1 MESIWEKTC
10 RGPARPPLYGKAHA
24 DVAVIGGG
32 MTGILTALELQE
44 RGLQVV
50 VAEAGHVG
58 GGQTGRTTAK
68 LTAQHGAIYAGLIE
82 RLGREKAAM
91 YARANRRAVERC
103 CARIELEHIDCDL
116 ERTDSW
122 LHSYDR
128 EDALLREAE
137 AERALGLDASFEPD
151 TPLPLRVCGGVRLR
165 GQAQFHPLK
174 FLQALADR
182 LTIYERTPVEHV
194 EGGTLFTPRGTIE
207 AGRVVFASHYP
218 FVNVPGLYFARMHQ
232 ERSYVLA
239 LENAPIPKGMY
250 YGYEAYACSMRG
262 CGHVTLLGGGAHR
275 TGKNPQ
281 GGHYDALREAAKI
294 LFPDSREVG
303 HWSAQDCMTAS
314 GVPYIG
320 RFSRKSEDF
329 LVATGF
335 RKWGMSSAMAAAE
348 ILSGLI
354 CDGGHPDADIF
365 DPTLLS
371 QQRPDRV
378 ADEGVHAVC
387 GLAKR
392 VLHGQA
398 GMPQELPVGQG
409 GTAVVDGRQMGVY
422 RASETEY
429 YAVELACP
437 HLGCRL
443 EWNPDDKSWDCPC
456 HGSRFDY
463 RGNRLSAPAQ
473 TALPAC
479 RLPDRP
485 DARA

>member
-10 RGPARPPLYGKAHA
+10 RGPARPPLYGKAQA

-103 CARIELEHIDCDL
+103 CARIELEQIDCDL

-122 LHSYDR
+122 LYSYDR
-128 EDALLREAE
+128 EDSLLREAE

-174 FLQALADR
+174 FLYPLADQ
-182 LTIYERTPVEHV
+182 LTVYERTPAERV
-194 EGGTLFTPRGTIE
+194 EGHTVFTPK
-207 AGRVVFASHYP
+207 GRVKADKIVFACHYP
-218 FVNVPGLYFARMHQ
+218 FVNFPGLYFARMHQ

-239 LENAPIPKGMY
+239 LENAPLPQGMY
-250 YGYEAYACSMRG
+250 YGYEAYAYSLRRWG
-262 CGHVTLLGGGAHR
+262 NVTLLGGGAHR
-275 TGKNPQ
+275 TGENPD
-281 GGHYDALREAAKI
+281 GGHYRELREAARI
-294 LFPDSREVG
+294 LFPESREIA

-320 RFSRKSEDF
+320 QFSRKNPDF
-329 LVATGF
+329 LIATGF
-335 RKWGMSSAMAAAE
+335 RKWGMTSAMAAAE
-348 ILSGLI
+348 ILTGLI
-354 CDGGHPDADIF
+354 CDGAHPDAAIF
-365 DPTLLS
+365 DPTVLS
-371 QQRPDRV
+371 QQRADKV
-378 ADEGVHAVC
+378 AAEGAHAVK
-387 GLAKR
+387 GLAHR
-392 VLHGQA
+392 VLHGA
-398 GMPQELPVGQG
+398 SPLPEELPVGHG
-409 GTAVVDGRQMGVY
+409 GPALVDGKQMGVY

-429 YAVELACP
+429 YAVDLACP

-443 EWNPDDKSWDCPC
+443 EWNPDEKSWDCPC

-463 RGNRLSAPAQ
+463 RGNHLNVPAQ
-473 TALPAC
+473 TALGSC
-479 RLPDRP
+479 RLPPRP

>member
-10 RGPARPPLYGKAHA
+10 RGPARPPLYGKAQA

-103 CARIELEHIDCDL
+103 CARIELEQIDCDL

-122 LHSYDR
+122 LYSYDR
-128 EDALLREAE
+128 EDSLLREAE

-232 ERSYVLA
+232 ERSYAIA
-239 LENAPIPKGMY
+239 LENAVLPAGMY
-250 YGYEAYACSMRG
+250 YGLEPNAWSLRSYRG
-262 CGHVTLLGGGAHR
+262 TVILGGGAHR
-275 TGKNPQ
+275 RPIAGKICQSRLLRPFRARAHIEEIRAGEVGLLPRKNCLHRPERRR
-281 GGHYDALREAAKI
+281 ALRRPARGGAGAVPRQPRGGA
-294 LFPDSREVG
+294 LVG
-303 HWSAQDCMTAS
+303 A
-314 GVPYIG
+314 
-320 RFSRKSEDF
+320 
-329 LVATGF
+329 
-335 RKWGMSSAMAAAE
+335 
-348 ILSGLI
+348 GLH
-354 CDGGHPDADIF
+354 DGLRRA
-365 DPTLLS
+365 
-371 QQRPDRV
+371 
-378 ADEGVHAVC
+378 
-387 GLAKR
+387 
-392 VLHGQA
+392 
-398 GMPQELPVGQG
+398 
-409 GTAVVDGRQMGVY
+409 VY
-422 RASETEY
+422 RAVLRKGP
-429 YAVELACP
+429 AVVCGDGLPQMGHVECHGRGGAADGPDLRRQSP
-437 HLGCRL
+437 GCRGL
-443 EWNPDDKSWDCPC
+443 
-456 HGSRFDY
+456 
-463 RGNRLSAPAQ
+463 
-473 TALPAC
+473 
-479 RLPDRP
+479 
-485 DARA
+485 

>member
-10 RGPARPPLYGKAHA
+10 RGPARPPLYGKAQA

-122 LHSYDR
+122 LYSYDR

-194 EGGTLFTPRGTIE
+194 ESGTLFTPRGTIE

-232 ERSYVLA
+232 ERSYAIA
-239 LENAPIPKGMY
+239 LENAVLPAGMY
-250 YGYEAYACSMRG
+250 YGLEPNAWSLRSYRG
-262 CGHVTLLGGGAHR
+262 TVILSGGAHR
-275 TGKNPQ
+275 TGRNG
-281 GGHYDALREAAKI
+281 GGHYAALREAAQA
-294 LFPDSREVG
+294 LFPGSREAA

-320 RFSRKSEDF
+320 RFSARDPQWY
-329 LVATGF
+329 VATGF
-335 RKWGMSSAMAAAE
+335 RKWGMSNAMAAAE
-348 ILSGLI
+348 LLTALI
-354 CDGGHPDADIF
+354 CDGSHPDAAVF
-365 DPTLLS
+365 DPGDLL
-371 QQRPDRV
+371 QQRPGRI
-378 ADEGVHAVC
+378 AEEGLQAAR
-387 GLAKR
+387 GLGRR
-392 VLHGQA
+392 VLHGPAPQA
-398 GMPQELPVGQG
+398 DELAVGEG
-409 GTAVVDGRQMGVY
+409 GPAELDGKQMGVY
-422 RASETEY
+422 RAAEELY
-429 YAVELACP
+429 YAVELRCP

-456 HGSRFDY
+456 HGSRFDVQG
-463 RGNRLSAPAQ
+463 RCLTEPAQ
-473 TALPAC
+473 TDLPAC
-479 RLPDRP
+479 CRR
-485 DARA
+485 RS

>member
-10 RGPARPPLYGKAHA
+10 KGPARPPLYGKAQA

-91 YARANRRAVERC
+91 YARANCHAVERC

-122 LHSYDR
+122 LYSYDR

-232 ERSYVLA
+232 ERSYAIA
-239 LENAPIPKGMY
+239 LENAALPEGMY
-250 YGYEAYACSMRG
+250 YGLEPNAWSLRSYRG
-262 CGHVTLLGGGAHR
+262 TVILGGGAHR
-275 TGKNPQ
+275 RPIACKICQ
-281 GGHYDALREAAKI
+281 SRLLRPFRARAHIEEIRAG
-294 LFPDSREVG
+294 EVG
-303 HWSAQDCMTAS
+303 LL
-314 GVPYIG
+314 P
-320 RFSRKSEDF
+320 RKNC
-329 LVATGF
+329 L
-335 RKWGMSSAMAAAE
+335 
-348 ILSGLI
+348 
-354 CDGGHPDADIF
+354 HHH
-365 DPTLLS
+365 
-371 QQRPDRV
+371 RV
-378 ADEGVHAVC
+378 AQALQISPENRHIGVAPVEVHQVWIEMQ
-387 GLAKR
+387 KPK
-392 VLHGQA
+392 LHLFT
-398 GMPQELPVGQG
+398 PPFPR
-409 GTAVVDGRQMGVY
+409 GTAP
-422 RASETEY
+422 
-429 YAVELACP
+429 CP
-437 HLGCRL
+437 DQR
-443 EWNPDDKSWDCPC
+443 S
-456 HGSRFDY
+456 
-463 RGNRLSAPAQ
+463 
-473 TALPAC
+473 T
-479 RLPDRP
+479 
-485 DARA
+485 

>member
-10 RGPARPPLYGKAHA
+10 KGPTRPPLYGKAQA

-122 LHSYDR
+122 LYSYDR

-194 EGGTLFTPRGTIE
+194 EGGMLFTPRGTIE

-218 FVNVPGLYFARMHQ
+218 FVNVPGALLCADASGALLRPRAG
-232 ERSYVLA
+232 ERRPA
-239 LENAPIPKGMY
+239 G
-250 YGYEAYACSMRG
+250 
-262 CGHVTLLGGGAHR
+262 GHVLRAGAERMVAAQLPRDGHPQRRRAPHRPERRRALCRPARGGAGAVPR
-275 TGKNPQ
+275 QPP
-281 GGHYDALREAAKI
+281 EAA
-294 LFPDSREVG
+294 

-320 RFSRKSEDF
+320 RFSARDPQWY
-329 LVATGF
+329 VATGF
-335 RKWGMSSAMAAAE
+335 RKWGMSNAMAAAE
-348 ILSGLI
+348 LLTALI
-354 CDGGHPDADIF
+354 CDGSHPDAAVF
-365 DPTLLS
+365 DPGDLL
-371 QQRPDRV
+371 QQRPGPHCGGGPAGRARAGPARAPRAGPAGGRAGRRRGRPGGAGRKADGRV
-378 ADEGVHAVC
+378 PRNGRAVLRR
-387 GLAKR
+387 GAALPASR
-392 VLHGQA
+392 
-398 GMPQELPVGQG
+398 LPVG
-409 GTAVVDGRQMGVY
+409 VEPGRQ
-422 RASETEY
+422 
-429 YAVELACP
+429 ELGLP
-437 HLGCRL
+437 VPRL
-443 EWNPDDKSWDCPC
+443 
-456 HGSRFDY
+456 
-463 RGNRLSAPAQ
+463 
-473 TALPAC
+473 AL
-479 RLPDRP
+479 
-485 DARA
+485 

>member
-10 RGPARPPLYGKAHA
+10 RGPARPPLYGKAQA

-116 ERTDSW
+116 ERADSW
-122 LHSYDR
+122 LYSYDR

-232 ERSYVLA
+232 ERSYALA
-239 LENAPIPKGMY
+239 LENAVLP
-250 YGYEAYACSMRG
+250 
-262 CGHVTLLGGGAHR
+262 
-275 TGKNPQ
+275 
-281 GGHYDALREAAKI
+281 
-294 LFPDSREVG
+294 
-303 HWSAQDCMTAS
+303 
-314 GVPYIG
+314 
-320 RFSRKSEDF
+320 
-329 LVATGF
+329 
-335 RKWGMSSAMAAAE
+335 AAAGHQLR
-348 ILSGLI
+348 IKRSLNQRRLI
-354 CDGGHPDADIF
+354 
-365 DPTLLS
+365 
-371 QQRPDRV
+371 
-378 ADEGVHAVC
+378 
-387 GLAKR
+387 
-392 VLHGQA
+392 
-398 GMPQELPVGQG
+398 
-409 GTAVVDGRQMGVY
+409 
-422 RASETEY
+422 
-429 YAVELACP
+429 
-437 HLGCRL
+437 
-443 EWNPDDKSWDCPC
+443 
-456 HGSRFDY
+456 
-463 RGNRLSAPAQ
+463 PA
-473 TALPAC
+473 
-479 RLPDRP
+479 
-485 DARA
+485 

>member
-10 RGPARPPLYGKAHA
+10 KGPARPPLYGKAQA

-116 ERTDSW
+116 ERADSW
-122 LHSYDR
+122 LYSYDR

-232 ERSYVLA
+232 ERSYAIA
-239 LENAPIPKGMY
+239 LENAVLPAGMY
-250 YGYEAYACSMRG
+250 YGLEPNAWSLRSYRG
-262 CGHVTLLGGGAHR
+262 TVILSGGAHR
-275 TGKNPQ
+275 TGRNG
-281 GGHYDALREAAKI
+281 GGHYAALREAAQA
-294 LFPDSREVG
+294 LFAEAE
-303 HWSAQDCMTAS
+303 AQDVNGFIITS
-314 GVPYIG
+314 GYRSRARQQEIYDETPAGYAALPGQSEHETGLCFDVTNFFFCD
-320 RFSRKSEDF
+320 FSSFDIF
-329 LVATGF
+329 SFFTSSLYNCL
-335 RKWGMSSAMAAAE
+335 SSA
-348 ILSGLI
+348 
-354 CDGGHPDADIF
+354 
-365 DPTLLS
+365 
-371 QQRPDRV
+371 
-378 ADEGVHAVC
+378 
-387 GLAKR
+387 
-392 VLHGQA
+392 
-398 GMPQELPVGQG
+398 
-409 GTAVVDGRQMGVY
+409 Y
-422 RASETEY
+422 
-429 YAVELACP
+429 
-437 HLGCRL
+437 
-443 EWNPDDKSWDCPC
+443 
-456 HGSRFDY
+456 
-463 RGNRLSAPAQ
+463 RLS
-473 TALPAC
+473 C
-479 RLPDRP
+479 
-485 DARA
+485 

>member
-10 RGPARPPLYGKAHA
+10 KGPARPPLYGKAQA

-44 RGLQVV
+44 RGLHVV

-116 ERTDSW
+116 ERADSW
-122 LHSYDR
+122 LYSYDR

-218 FVNVPGLYFARMHQ
+218 FVNVPGLFFARMHQ
-232 ERSYVLA
+232 ERSYAIA
-239 LENAPIPKGMY
+239 LENAVLPAGMY
-250 YGYEAYACSMRG
+250 YGLEPNAWSLRSYRG
-262 CGHVTLLGGGAHR
+262 TVILSGGAHR
-275 TGKNPQ
+275 TGRNG
-281 GGHYDALREAAKI
+281 GGHYAALREAAQA
-294 LFPDSREVG
+294 LFPGSREAA

-320 RFSRKSEDF
+320 RFSARD
-329 LVATGF
+329 LQWYVATGF
-335 RKWGMSSAMAAAE
+335 R
-348 ILSGLI
+348 
-354 CDGGHPDADIF
+354 
-365 DPTLLS
+365 
-371 QQRPDRV
+371 
-378 ADEGVHAVC
+378 
-387 GLAKR
+387 
-392 VLHGQA
+392 
-398 GMPQELPVGQG
+398 
-409 GTAVVDGRQMGVY
+409 
-422 RASETEY
+422 
-429 YAVELACP
+429 
-437 HLGCRL
+437 
-443 EWNPDDKSWDCPC
+443 
-456 HGSRFDY
+456 
-463 RGNRLSAPAQ
+463 
-473 TALPAC
+473 
-479 RLPDRP
+479 
-485 DARA
+485 

>member
-10 RGPARPPLYGKAHA
+10 KGPARPPLYGKAQA

-91 YARANRRAVERC
+91 YARANCRAVERC

-122 LHSYDR
+122 LYSYDR

-182 LTIYERTPVEHV
+182 LTIYERTPVERV

-232 ERSYVLA
+232 ERSYAIA
-239 LENAPIPKGMY
+239 LENAALPEGVY
-250 YGYEAYACSMRG
+250 YGLEPNAWSLRSYRG
-262 CGHVTLLGGGAHR
+262 TVILGGGAHR
-275 TGKNPQ
+275 TGRNG
-281 GGHYDALREAAKI
+281 GGHYAALREAAQA
-294 LFPDSREVG
+294 LFP
-303 HWSAQDCMTAS
+303 
-314 GVPYIG
+314 
-320 RFSRKSEDF
+320 
-329 LVATGF
+329 
-335 RKWGMSSAMAAAE
+335 AAA
-348 ILSGLI
+348 
-354 CDGGHPDADIF
+354 
-365 DPTLLS
+365 
-371 QQRPDRV
+371 
-378 ADEGVHAVC
+378 
-387 GLAKR
+387 KR
-392 VLHGQA
+392 R
-398 GMPQELPVGQG
+398 
-409 GTAVVDGRQMGVY
+409 TGRRRTV
-422 RASETEY
+422 
-429 YAVELACP
+429 
-437 HLGCRL
+437 
-443 EWNPDDKSWDCPC
+443 
-456 HGSRFDY
+456 
-463 RGNRLSAPAQ
+463 
-473 TALPAC
+473 
-479 RLPDRP
+479 
-485 DARA
+485 